1 MTFPLEHDR
10 SKSAPPTEAARFEA
24 LVAAYG
30 ADPARWPQERR
41 AAALTFAGTEAGRA
55 MLERGRVLDEALSR
69 FDTPPPSRALEARVL
84 AAGTGRI
91 ALRVK
96 LRRLLIG
103 SGLVG
108 IGMAGLLTGAAAVF
122 AIMPAPV
129 VSGTE
134 ISTAFGSLETDTRAG
149 QEAP

>member
-1 MTFPLEHDR
+1 MTFPPEKEP
-10 SKSAPPTEAARFEA
+10 SNAASPSEAARFEA

-41 AAALTFAGTEAGRA
+41 AAALTFAATEAGRA
-55 MLERGRVLDEALSR
+55 LLDRARALDDALLR
-69 FDTPPPSRALEARVL
+69 LAVPPPSRALEARVL
-84 AAGTGRI
+84 AAGPRRV

-122 AIMPAPV
+122 AITPAPV
-129 VSGTE
+129 VSGSE

-149 QEAP
+149 QEGP

>member
-1 MTFPLEHDR
+1 MTSPREQDR
-10 SKSAPPTEAARFEA
+10 SSEARPTEAARFEA

-30 ADPARWPQERR
+30 ADPARWPPERR
-41 AAALTFAGTEAGRA
+41 TAALTFAATEAGRA
-55 MLERGRVLDEALSR
+55 MLERARALDAALLR
-69 FDTPPPSRALEARVL
+69 FETPPPSRALEARVL
-84 AAGTGRI
+84 AAATGRI
-91 ALRVK
+91 ALRAK

-122 AIMPAPV
+122 AVMPAPV
-129 VSGTE
+129 VGGTE
-134 ISTAFGSLETDTRAG
+134 ITTAFGSIEADTGAG